1 VTEIAYGWAPITKV
15 EDQPDGTVIVHGP
28 MTDAGL
34 DRDQQRFTQPWLDQA
49 VPRWFNESGNIREQ
63 HDGKRAAGAALVVKR
78 DEATGRWDLSAHV
91 VDPVAV
97 LKVKSKTYK
106 GFSIGVKEP
115 NIVYGKADAPGGEI
129 DGGYICETSLVD
141 RPSNP
146 RSLFTMVKADDAGA
160 PVLVEDPHVEDL
172 DDDGADD
179 AAVDKVEDAG
189 KHQHAPAGSP
199 QGGQFT
205 ATDSSDSGLEQG
217 HTKPPHGTH
226 AHVKAGGKGKSGGS
240 AKAKKTTAAMS
251 YDPGKNTG
259 TKGPEV
265 KALQEALA
273 RLGVTDNAG
282 KNLTASGSY
291 GPETV
296 QAVNKLQAALGM
308 TANGK
313 VTPALLKRIVALKQ
327 LPTKRVKKT
336 DEPDLVKFVSAAQR
350 RKDADSGVAMAN
362 GDFPIP
368 DRGHLES
375 AIGHLGDY
383 TGDKAAARRHII
395 ARARALGL
403 VSMLPDGWHVS
414 KADELL
420 DHVDYLVDELLD
432 GLDAGDVDQAEVAK
446 YDEAGDIAG
455 AREAI
460 ACIAALIQSEAA
472 ELAGGRDEELRD
484 ITILTS
490 AVEALQYF
498 IERETKQAEVEPDE
512 GTDDAPANPG
522 QAADDYNMAGAVTV
536 KTDEQTTTEPA
547 ATETA
552 DVVKT
557 DTPEP
562 DLAKV
567 DVPAIIKAAVA
578 EVATAYEKRL
588 ETLEAQ
594 LTKALAQPEPG
605 GPVQMRTGSQQ
616 ALAKARETE
625 TVRAQIADYMQKAD
639 QIGNNDPTL
648 AGGYRAR
655 AEQLERTLTG

>member
-1 VTEIAYGWAPITKV
+1 VTEIVYGWAPITKV

-34 DRDQQRFTQPWLDQA
+34 DRDQQRFSQAWLDTA
-49 VPRWFNESGNIREQ
+49 VPRWFSESGNIREQ
-63 HDGKRAAGAALVVKR
+63 HDGRRAVGNALMVKR
-78 DEATGRWDLSAHV
+78 DEETGRWDCAAHV

-97 LKVKSKTYK
+97 TKVKAKVLK
-106 GFSIGVKEP
+106 GFSIGVKDP
-115 NIVYGKADAPGGEI
+115 HITYGKADAPAGEV
-129 DGGYICETSLVD
+129 DGGYICENSLVD

-146 RSLFTMVKADDAGA
+146 RTLFTMVKADDAGA
-160 PVLVEDPHVEDL
+160 PVVVEDPHVEEL
-172 DDDGADD
+172 DEDGGES
-179 AAVDKVEDAG
+179 AAVEKTEDAN

-199 QGGQFT
+199 TGGQFT
-205 ATDSSDSGLEQG
+205 ADSGDSGLEQG
-217 HTKPPHGTH
+217 HTKPGHGTH
-226 AHVKAGGKGKSGGS
+226 AHVKAGSGKGKSGGS

-273 RLGVTDNAG
+273 RLGITDNAG
-282 KNLTASGSY
+282 HKLTASGSY

-313 VTPALLKRIVALKQ
+313 VTPALLRRIVALKA
-327 LPTKRVKKT
+327 LPKKRVHKA
-336 DEPDLVKFVSAAQR
+336 DLPELVKFVSAAQR
-350 RKDADSGVAMAN
+350 REDAGAGVAMPN

-375 AIGHLGDY
+375 AIGRLGNY
-383 TGDKAAARRHII
+383 TGDKAAAKRHII

-403 VSMLPDGWHVS
+403 VSMLPDDWNVS
-414 KADELL
+414 KADEIL
-420 DHVDYLVDELLD
+420 DHLYYLVDELV
-432 GLDAGDVDQAEVAK
+432 DVDAPVLLVRK

-498 IERETKQAEVEPDE
+498 IERETKQAEVEPDD
-512 GTDDAPANPG
+512 GTASPSPG
-522 QAADDYNMAGAVTV
+522 QAADDYDMAGAVTM
-536 KTDEQTTTEPA
+536 KTDQQTTTEPA

-552 DVVKT
+552 DVTKT

-625 TVRAQIADYMQKAD
+625 TVRAQIADYMHKAD